1 MIPCTCVPRPPRL
14 ARTPHAHT
22 ATRAARPRPT
32 GRRQHTHKTLERECF
47 LPTTQHLNPTQHTD
61 SHHRAPERAPQEPPL
76 RRRPPGAGNI
86 PRAAAPPRAS
96 AVARARAAVLGGR
109 ARRPPAEHTPM
120 AMHTFTPLD
129 RRVRH
134 RHAIILAPLNSIA
147 NQDHWIS
154 APLSLKS
161 GYEDRV

>member
-1 MIPCTCVPRPPRL
+1 
-14 ARTPHAHT
+14 
-22 ATRAARPRPT
+22 
-32 GRRQHTHKTLERECF
+32 
-47 LPTTQHLNPTQHTD
+47 
-61 SHHRAPERAPQEPPL
+61 
-76 RRRPPGAGNI
+76 
-86 PRAAAPPRAS
+86 
-96 AVARARAAVLGGR
+96 
-109 ARRPPAEHTPM
+109 M

-134 RHAIILAPLNSIA
+134 RHAIILAPQARNSIA